1 MRWNSFTFPSMR
13 EGRLGTSGVSTRTG
27 VPWSWLDPFLPFIFI
42 PGMSPDI
49 CISWA
54 ESTFAEA
61 KIPAPARTFC
71 KNHRL
76 LLMLFS
82 FQGRMTEFRKVDWL
96 GGTLIADGHAKT
108 HRLRA
113 SKLTS

>member
-13 EGRLGTSGVSTRTG
+13 YGRFVTSGVSTRTG
-27 VPWSWLDPFLPFIFI
+27 DPWSWTDPFLPFIFI
-42 PGMSPDI
+42 PGTSPAI

-54 ESTFAEA
+54 ESPFAEA

-71 KNHRL
+71 KNPRL

-82 FQGRMTEFRKVDWL
+82 FQGRMAEFRKVGWL
-96 GGTLIADGHAKT
+96 GGTLNADGHAKM
-108 HRLRA
+108 HRLRT
-113 SKLTS
+113 SGLTG